1 MSKKSEKSRNS
12 QISFQKNFYSD
23 ITMDKLLYAAVVRSP
38 VSEGIVKSITH
49 PDLPEEYTLV
59 TSRDIPGTNL
69 IDTPHGKIPI
79 FCEGNISYEGQ
90 PLALLTGPD
99 ETELKQILQELVITI
114 DTNSIEDYLPTE
126 DDITA
131 ENFENPNRKLTKK
144 ILKQQN
150 EEIENIREIRKEF
163 FSDTIATRNLSWG
176 KCFEKKEDE
185 KEAPG
190 IESVFKESDY
200 IIENTWT
207 YALKTPEYSEPTGAV
222 CSWKQNEL
230 TVIAPT
236 LWINGLRHMLSQ
248 VLSIDEDSINIKKTL
263 TTNRGTN
270 TIWFNSIISCQVAA
284 ASLKTGHPVK
294 LVYTREEQEK
304 FLDTIQPISIKHETA
319 VKADGTITAMKVN
332 INVDAGFANPL
343 AQEIL
348 DRLVIASCGIYN
360 PQNILIEAKA
370 NYSSRPSSSVDY
382 KQIDSA
388 AFFAVENQIN
398 EIAKACNLTPLEIRL
413 KNIAETDS
421 KKSKSKFKKLFNF
434 DLEKVSET
442 LQAAAKMSDYNRK
455 YASFHLDSKNWEF
468 DYNPKEYVSV
478 FSPPMRGIGFACGFQ
493 GSEYAASILN
503 GTKQTLEVT
512 LESEDTIVIHTP
524 PVSPSIYDIWK
535 KTASGILE
543 KPNINVKINSA
554 FKAGEEPPLP
564 ENVSSNIN
572 IMTELLK
579 KCCASIKKR
588 KASDKLPY
596 SVKKKLFS
604 TKNEWNSED
613 FTGKPF
619 YAASFGAAVIELE
632 LNSCTY
638 CEEIKSIHFIINGG
652 KILNKQ
658 AAIASV
664 RLQIQKILNALTEN
678 ESRNCKNIKIS
689 FIQSDRTPASMG
701 EIIYQILPAAFTQ
714 ALSQAMNCVLNSLPL
729 ETDTLF
735 NTLDRHKKLIKRIK
749 TEQLQKEENKNENST
764 NTEQQ

>member
-1 MSKKSEKSRNS
+1 MPKKNGKNRNS

-23 ITMDKLLYAAVVRSP
+23 ITMERLLYAAIVRSP

-99 ETELKQILQELVITI
+99 ETDLKRILQELVITV

-131 ENFENPNRKLTKK
+131 ENFENPDRKITKK

-150 EEIENIREIRKEF
+150 EEIENIREIREDF
-163 FSDTIATRNLSWG
+163 FSDTIAKRNLSWG
-176 KCFEKKEDE
+176 KCFEKKDGQEE
-185 KEAPG
+185 EAG
-190 IESVFKESDY
+190 IESVFKECDY
-200 IIENTWT
+200 TVENTWT
-207 YALKTPEYSEPTGAV
+207 YALKTPEYSEPTGAI
-222 CSWKQNEL
+222 CSWKQNVL

-248 VLSIDEDSINIKKTL
+248 VLSIDEDSINIKKTIA
-263 TTNRGTN
+263 TNRGTN

-294 LVYTREEQEK
+294 LVYTRDEQEN
-304 FLDTIQPISIKHETA
+304 FLDTIQPISITHKSA
-319 VKADGTITAMKVN
+319 VKADGTITAMKIN

-360 PQNILIEAKA
+360 PQNILVEAKA
-370 NYSSRPSSSVDY
+370 YYSSRPSSSVDY

-413 KNIAETDS
+413 KNITEKDS
-421 KKSKSKFKKLFNF
+421 KKSKIKFKKLFDF
-434 DLEKVSET
+434 DLEKEKET
-442 LQAAAKMSDYNRK
+442 IEAAVKMSDYNRK
-455 YASFHLDSKNWEF
+455 YASFHLDSKNWAL
-468 DYNPKEYVSV
+468 DSNPKEYVSV

-493 GSEYAASILN
+493 GSEYSASILN

-512 LESEDTIVIHTP
+512 LESENSIIIHTP
-524 PVSPSIYDIWK
+524 PVSPSIYEIWK
-535 KTASGILE
+535 KTVSEILE
-543 KPNINVKINSA
+543 KPGINVKIDSD
-554 FKAGEEPPLP
+554 FKTGEEPPLP

-588 KASDKLPY
+588 KTSDKLPY
-596 SVKKKLFS
+596 SVKKKIFS
-604 TKNEWNSED
+604 TKNEWNSEE

-619 YAASFGAAVIELE
+619 YAASFAAAVIELE

-638 CEEIKSIHFIINGG
+638 SEEIKSMHFIINGG

-658 AAIASV
+658 AAISSI
-664 RLQIQKILNALTEN
+664 RLQVQKILNSLTEN

-689 FIQSDRTPASMG
+689 FIQSDRPPAAIG

-735 NTLDRHKKLIKRIK
+735 NTLEKQKKLIKKIK
-749 TEQLQKEENKNENST
+749 AEQMLQEEQKDEDST
-764 NTEQQ
+764 DIKQQ